1 MENYVIV
8 TALGYLFGC
17 FQASYILGKL
27 FKKVDIRTLGNGNAG
42 ASNTV
47 VSLGWKYGVAVGLLD
62 IGKAVLSIIVI
73 RFLLK
78 NILPQINTPFF
89 LYLNGLSVIL
99 GHNYPFYMGF
109 RGGKGTASLIGMLS
123 AVDYR
128 IAIIGVI
135 AIVAITLATDY
146 IALGTISLVIIFVI
160 STFYLGYS
168 KGCIIIAIILAVLSI
183 YNHRKN
189 IINIIQKKE
198 IGLRSTMKKKET
210 ERTQGDGS
218 SVS

>member
-8 TALGYLFGC
+8 TMLGYLFGC

-47 VSLGWKYGVAVGLLD
+47 VASGWKYGVAVGLLD
-62 IGKAVLSIIVI
+62 IGKAVLSIVIVRI
-73 RFLLK
+73 LLK
-78 NILPQINTPFF
+78 TILPQEHTPFY

-109 RGGKGTASLIGMLS
+109 KGGKGTASLIGMLS

-128 IAIIGVI
+128 IAILGIVS
-135 AIVAITLATDY
+135 IVAITIATDY
-146 IALGTISLVIIFVI
+146 IALGTIGLVLLFVL

-168 KGCIIIAIILAVLSI
+168 KGCIIIAIILAALSI
-183 YNHRKN
+183 YNHRTNIVN
-189 IINIIQKKE
+189 IIKKKE
-198 IGLRSTMKKKET
+198 TGLRSTMKKKQT
-210 ERTQGDGS
+210 AN
-218 SVS
+218 

>member
-8 TALGYLFGC
+8 TMLGYLFGC
-17 FQASYILGKL
+17 FQASYILGRL
-27 FKKVDIRTLGNGNAG
+27 LKKVDIRTLGNGNAG

-47 VSLGWKYGVAVGLLD
+47 VVLGWKYGVAVGLLD
-62 IGKAVLSIIVI
+62 IGKAILSVIVI
-73 RFLLK
+73 RLLLR
-78 NILPQINTPFF
+78 NILSPEQTPFF

-109 RGGKGTASLIGMLS
+109 KGGKGTASLIGMLS

-128 IAIIGVI
+128 IALLGIV

-146 IALGTISLVIIFVI
+146 IALGTISLVILFVA
-160 STFYLGYS
+160 STFYFGYS
-168 KGCIIIAIILAVLSI
+168 KGCIIIAIVLAALSI

-189 IINIIQKKE
+189 IVNIIQKKE

-210 ERTQGDGS
+210 
-218 SVS
+218 VN

>member
-8 TALGYLFGC
+8 TMLGYLFGC

-27 FKKVDIRTLGNGNAG
+27 IRKVDIRTLGNGNAG

-47 VSLGWKYGVAVGLLD
+47 VALGWKYGVAVGLLD
-62 IGKAVLSIIVI
+62 IGKAILSIIVV
-73 RFLLK
+73 RLLLK
-78 NILPQINTPFF
+78 SVLPEGHIPFF

-128 IAIIGVI
+128 IAILGII
-135 AIVAITLATDY
+135 AIVAITIATDY
-146 IALGTISLVIIFVI
+146 IALGTISLVILFVA
-160 STFYLGYS
+160 STFYFGYS
-168 KGCIIIAIILAVLSI
+168 KGCIIIAIILAALSI
-183 YNHRKN
+183 YNHREN
-189 IINIIQKKE
+189 IVNIIQKKE

-210 ERTQGDGS
+210 AE
-218 SVS
+218 

>member
-8 TALGYLFGC
+8 TILGYLLGC

-27 FKKVDIRTLGNGNAG
+27 LKKVDIRTLGNGNAG

-47 VSLGWKYGVAVGLLD
+47 VALGWKYGVAVGLLD
-62 IGKAVLSIIVI
+62 IGKAILSIVIV
-73 RFLLK
+73 RLLLK
-78 NILPQINTPFF
+78 SILPQGQMPFF

-128 IAIIGVI
+128 IALIGIV
-135 AIVAITLATDY
+135 AIVAITIATDY
-146 IALGTISLVIIFVI
+146 IALGTIGLVTLFVI
-160 STFYLGYS
+160 STFFFGYS
-168 KGCIIIAIILAVLSI
+168 KGCIIISIILAALSI
-183 YNHRKN
+183 YNHRSN
-189 IINIIQKKE
+189 IINIIRKKE
-198 IGLRSTMKKKET
+198 TGLRSTMKKKQT
-210 ERTQGDGS
+210 ANDHQ
-218 SVS
+218 

>member
-8 TALGYLFGC
+8 TIIGYLFGC

-27 FKKVDIRTLGNGNAG
+27 IKKVDIRTLGNGNAG

-47 VSLGWKYGVAVGLLD
+47 VSLGWKYGAAAGLLD
-62 IGKAVLSIIVI
+62 IGKAILSIVVI
-73 RFLLK
+73 RLLFK
-78 NILPQINTPFF
+78 TINPEGSTPFL

-109 RGGKGTASLIGMLS
+109 RGGKGTASLIGMLT

-128 IAIIGVI
+128 IAILGII
-135 AIVAITLATDY
+135 TIVAITLATDY
-146 IALGTISLVIIFVI
+146 IALGTIALVILFAA
-160 STFYLGYS
+160 STFYFGYS
-168 KGCIIIAIILAVLSI
+168 KGCIIIAIILAILSI

-189 IINIIQKKE
+189 IVNIIQRKE
-198 IGLRSTMKKKET
+198 IGLRSTMKKKATAE
-210 ERTQGDGS
+210 
-218 SVS
+218 

>member
-1 MENYVIV
+1 MGNYVIV
-8 TALGYLFGC
+8 TILGYLFGC
-17 FQASYILGKL
+17 FQASYILGK
-27 FKKVDIRTLGNGNAG
+27 FFGKVDIRTLGNGNAG

-62 IGKAVLSIIVI
+62 IGKAVLSIIII
-73 RFLLK
+73 RLLLK
-78 NILPQINTPFF
+78 SLLPQGHIPFF

-128 IAIIGVI
+128 IALLGVI
-135 AIVAITLATDY
+135 AIVVITIATDY
-146 IALGTISLVIIFVI
+146 IALGTIGLVILFVI
-160 STFYLGYS
+160 STYFFGYS
-168 KGCIIIAIILAVLSI
+168 KGCLIIAIILAALSI
-183 YNHRKN
+183 YNHRSN

-198 IGLRSTMKKKET
+198 TGLRSTMKKKQT
-210 ERTQGDGS
+210 AD
-218 SVS
+218 

>member
-8 TALGYLFGC
+8 TMLGYLFGC

-47 VSLGWKYGVAVGLLD
+47 VALGWKYGVAVGLLD
-62 IGKAVLSIIVI
+62 IGKAILSIIVV
-73 RFLLK
+73 RLLLK
-78 NILPQINTPFF
+78 NILPQGQTPFF

-128 IAIIGVI
+128 IAALGI
-135 AIVAITLATDY
+135 AAILAITIATDY
-146 IALGTISLVIIFVI
+146 IALGTISLVILFVA
-160 STFYLGYS
+160 STFYFGYS
-168 KGCIIIAIILAVLSI
+168 KGCIIIAIILAALSI
-183 YNHRKN
+183 YNHRAN
-189 IINIIQKKE
+189 IINIIQKRE
-198 IGLRSTMKKKET
+198 TGLRSTMKKKQT
-210 ERTQGDGS
+210 AN
-218 SVS
+218 